1 MDQVQNPKM
10 YYLIGNIMIVANKF
24 FVEGVGSLVNKYY
37 LELKI
42 C

>member
-1 MDQVQNPKM
+1 MDQVKNSTM
-10 YYLIGNIMIVANKF
+10 YYFIENIMIVANKF